1 MSRTPFSLISLHTDY
16 TADNMASHMLL
27 TSHGEGTYI
36 GKGIGIGRMG
46 IHSINTH
53 RMNAHPTL
61 FTSRLTYIL
70 LSPCGFA
77 P

>member
-27 TSHGEGTYI
+27 TSHGEGTHI

-46 IHSINTH
+46 MYLVNTH
-53 RMNAHPTL
+53 RMNARTL
-61 FTSRLTYIL
+61 LCSLHVSHIIY
-70 LSPCGFA
+70 C
-77 P
+77 